1 MTALDD
7 AVAQLRDALAEHD
20 RRVRQADLTRAARAE
35 LDDDRRLLEF
45 LEYEQDRHRR
55 ALAAFDGDRT
65 ARRSL
70 GFVWRPDRARRQAE
84 DALAE
89 TTAQLAG
96 QQKVLDARRLEIE
109 RRGTADVDD
118 SASRVEALRSMVR
131 SLLREA
137 DPGRYISLVEHEQAR
152 EAARI
157 HLAALDPAEEA
168 CADAFGRVRGAWHRI
183 DQFRDYYR
191 MRGAGKAQI
200 ALVLD
205 EVLVQVDMLRP
216 VLDRL
221 RAELRVVERRLTD
234 LADMGSLSEE
244 VYFERWFGEYHLEL
258 QVLLRLEHFEVQLED
273 CAAALTAVRDQLVRR
288 RATTCADLEREEQA
302 IRAVLGI

>member
-7 AVAQLRDALAEHD
+7 AVAQLRDALAEHE
-20 RRVRQADLTRAARAE
+20 RRTRQADLARAVQAE
-35 LDDDRRLLEF
+35 LEEDRRLLEF
-45 LEYEQDRHRR
+45 LEHEQDRHRR
-55 ALAAFDGDRT
+55 ELAAFDGDRR

-70 GFVWRPDRARRQAE
+70 GFVWRPDRARQQAE

-89 TTAQLAG
+89 TTTQLAEL
-96 QQKVLDARRLEIE
+96 QKALEARRREIE
-109 RRGTADVDD
+109 RHGSADVDD
-118 SASRVEALRSMVR
+118 SASRVEASTSVVR
-131 SLLREA
+131 SLLRDA
-137 DPGRYISLVEHEQAR
+137 DPGRYVSLVEHEQAL
-152 EAARI
+152 EAARL
-157 HLAALDPAEEA
+157 HLAALDPAEEV

-191 MRGAGKAQI
+191 SRGAGKAQI

-258 QVLLRLEHFEVQLED
+258 QVFLRLEHFEMQLQD
-273 CAAALTAVRDQLVRR
+273 CAEFLTAVRDQLVRR
-288 RATTCADLEREEQA
+288 RATTRADLEREEQA
-302 IRAVLGI
+302 IREALGI

>member
-1 MTALDD
+1 
-7 AVAQLRDALAEHD
+7 
-20 RRVRQADLTRAARAE
+20 
-35 LDDDRRLLEF
+35 
-45 LEYEQDRHRR
+45 
-55 ALAAFDGDRT
+55 
-65 ARRSL
+65 
-70 GFVWRPDRARRQAE
+70 
-84 DALAE
+84 
-89 TTAQLAG
+89 
-96 QQKVLDARRLEIE
+96 
-109 RRGTADVDD
+109 
-118 SASRVEALRSMVR
+118 
-131 SLLREA
+131 
-137 DPGRYISLVEHEQAR
+137 
-152 EAARI
+152 
-157 HLAALDPAEEA
+157 
-168 CADAFGRVRGAWHRI
+168 
-183 DQFRDYYR
+183 

-273 CAAALTAVRDQLVRR
+273 CAAALTAVRDQLGRR
-288 RATTCADLEREEQA
+288 RAATCADLEREEQA